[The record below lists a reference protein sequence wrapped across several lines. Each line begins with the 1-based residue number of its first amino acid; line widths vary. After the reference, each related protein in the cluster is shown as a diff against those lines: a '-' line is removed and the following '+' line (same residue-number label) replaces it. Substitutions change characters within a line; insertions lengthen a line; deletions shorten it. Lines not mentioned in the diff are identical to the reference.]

1 VRGLRRLLIL
11 VAACVATGALAATP
25 ALAGGGGSADPEQVP
40 ADVYFEDGDC
50 DSLPTIDVESQEGV
64 VYTLNGEVLPDTKF
78 SVPYGTSGTVIATA
92 EEGFEIVGQSE
103 FPFAFT
109 FDEETCGGTTT
120 GGTTTGGTTT
130 GGTPTTTGGT
140 TTEGGTTG
148 GGGVSGGGTG
158 GTAGA
163 TTGGVA
169 GAQAG
174 GELPFTGLPVWIPLL
189 VGAAL
194 LSGGAV
200 LLRRSRKEHS

>member
-1 VRGLRRLLIL
+1 LGRLLIL
-11 VAACVATGALAATP
+11 VGACVATGALAATP
-25 ALAGGGGSADPEQVP
+25 ALAGGGGSSDPEQVP

-64 VYTLNGEVLPDTKF
+64 VYTLNGVVLPKTKF
-78 SVPYGTSGTVIATA
+78 TVPYGTSGTVIATA
-92 EEGFEIVGQSE
+92 EEGFEIVGPSE

-109 FDEETCGGTTT
+109 FDEESC
-120 GGTTTGGTTT
+120 
-130 GGTPTTTGGT
+130 
-140 TTEGGTTG
+140 GGTTG
-148 GGGVSGGGTG
+148 GDTSGGDTGGGTTGGDTGGGTTGGDTTGGGTTGTGGASGGGTG

-163 TTGGVA
+163 TSGGVA

-194 LSGGAV
+194 LSGGA
-200 LLRRSRKEHS
+200 LLRRAAGRR